1 MRSFFRRQVSYFVW
15 GFAAAMVVI
24 VAIDVG
30 FGRLVNYAA
39 IAAVVGV
46 IVSAVIFMLERRFPD
61 NSPPANL
68 K

>member
-1 MRSFFRRQVSYFVW
+1 
-15 GFAAAMVVI
+15 MVVI

-61 NSPPANL
+61 NPPPS
-68 K
+68 KPM